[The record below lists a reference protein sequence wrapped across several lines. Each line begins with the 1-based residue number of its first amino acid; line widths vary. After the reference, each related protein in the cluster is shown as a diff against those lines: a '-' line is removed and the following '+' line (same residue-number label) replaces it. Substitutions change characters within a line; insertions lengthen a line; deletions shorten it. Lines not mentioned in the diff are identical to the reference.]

1 MAATYIIIAVTALTS
16 ILAFNNR
23 NIFDQFTFDPYRIHH
38 LNQVYRFITH
48 GLIHADWVHLTVN
61 MFVLLS
67 FGVMVEGSF
76 VQIFGTGK
84 GEYYYIILYVGGIL
98 LSSSPSYGKYKDEP
112 SYSAVGASGAISAV
126 VFASILIS
134 PLSGIRFI
142 FIPFDI
148 PAFVFGILYL
158 AYSAYMSKKGTD
170 NIGHD
175 AHFWGALFGL
185 AFTILLKPALF
196 NGFIYQIST
205 FTIG

>member
-1 MAATYIIIAVTALTS
+1 MITFIIIGITALIS

-23 NIFDQFTFDPYRIHH
+23 ELFDKFTFDPYRINHMKQIH
-38 LNQVYRFITH
+38 RFFTH
-48 GLIHADWVHLTVN
+48 GLIHADWMHLAIN

-67 FGVMVEGSF
+67 FGRMVESSF
-76 VQIFGTGK
+76 IFLLGMGK
-84 GEYYYIILYVGGIL
+84 GAYFFILLYVGGVL
-98 LSSSPSYGKYKDEP
+98 LSALPSFGKHKDDPSYR
-112 SYSAVGASGAISAV
+112 AVGASGAVSAV

-158 AYSAYMSKKGTD
+158 IYSAYMARKASD

-175 AHFWGALFGL
+175 AHFYGALFGL
-185 AFTILLKPALF
+185 VFTIITKPALLA
-196 NGFIYQIST
+196 GFINQINS
-205 FTIG
+205 FVIG

>member
-1 MAATYIIIAVTALTS
+1 
-16 ILAFNNR
+16 NNR

-38 LNQVYRFITH
+38 FNQVHRFITH

-76 VQIFGTGK
+76 VQIFGAGK

-158 AYSAYMSKKGTD
+158 AYSAYMSKKSAD

-185 AFTILLKPALF
+185 AFTIILKPALF